1 MEDNIKSWFN
11 KLYRKSHALYILSL
25 VVVGGVLFGAT
36 LAILVFTFCYYYT
49 DYYKDQTALSV
60 VAEIFVNLIATV
72 VGVIL
77 AYFMYRFIFLVSHRD
92 EDKNKVSYKNSDM
105 WRQYGTEYRQQ
116 FELNGTVFTVYCE
129 KLLHTGEFKKLFVE
143 DDPDNYF
150 SLDSFIKSQFFT
162 LNEAH
167 TMSTTANS
175 VTVRLIDVIHQP
187 GDDAAVIKT
196 ARSTYLSHLLTN
208 RALDYELKSGVT
220 IRSLFENT
228 NHLVPLSRSRLSNHL
243 GVNALVFIN
252 DKEGNKYLLLPE
264 RGNNAT
270 VAKHKVTASIATR
283 LEMDK
288 EHFPNTYIDK
298 LTSEYVEKGCIKFAI
313 SKAIRVTNPP
323 IDSIKF
329 LGLSRDIYEG
339 GKPTLFYTVN
349 LNMTPEEYFEAKKT
363 YENNKKIEDQ
373 NNKPPHGHLPLEEEK
388 IDEVETI
395 HVVKWSTLKLKGGPT
410 HKEKEP
416 KSYNP
421 AYDKAELECT
431 CVTNDKTL
439 GKKGIY
445 TIHKGFEQNLIANF
459 WFYLGCE
466 Q

>member
-11 KLYRKSHALYILSL
+11 ELYRKSHSLYILSL

-36 LAILVFTFCYYYT
+36 LAILAFTFYYYYT
-49 DYYKDQTALSV
+49 YPGKDQNALSV

-129 KLLHTGEFKKLFVE
+129 KLLHTGEFKKLLVE

-175 VTVRLIDVIHQP
+175 ITVRLIDVIHQP
-187 GDDAAVIKT
+187 GNDAAIIKT

-243 GVNALVFIN
+243 GVNALVFIK

-298 LTSEYVEKGCIKFAI
+298 LTSQYVEEGCIKFAI

-323 IDSIKF
+323 IDSIQF

-363 YENNKKIEDQ
+363 YENNKKIEDK

-395 HVVKWSTLKLKGGPT
+395 HVVKWSTLKLKGGPA
-410 HKEKEP
+410 HKEKGP

-431 CVTNDKTL
+431 CVRNDKTL

-459 WFYLGCE
+459 WFYQGCE